1 MTSNTQK
8 SPIIRI
14 VEGAYPD
21 HLDVDGMAAFLPE
34 NLSWQGPV
42 NTVLLEQVGEELDK
56 YILEHI
62 HIPKSGTAFVVPK
75 GIWTGPRI
83 LFAIVPNWDDG
94 MEDEDRALKKCTRS
108 LLQLAEEEKLKSLA
122 IPALGASRNDY
133 PLRRAARLVMST
145 IYEHNFVR
153 LNEVRIVCKTTQMM
167 QAYKDVAALL

>member
-14 VEGAYPD
+14 VEGIYPD

-42 NTVLLEQVGEELDK
+42 NTVLLEQVGPELDK

-62 HIPKSGTAFVVPK
+62 HAPKSGTAFAVPQ
-75 GIWTGPRI
+75 GIWEGPKI
-83 LFAIVPNWDDG
+83 LFAVVPNWDGG
-94 MEDEDRALKKCTRS
+94 MDDEDRALKKCTRS
-108 LLQLAEEEKLKSLA
+108 LLELAEEEKLTSLA

-133 PLRRAARLVMST
+133 PMRRAARLVISA
-145 IYEHNFVR
+145 IYEHHFGS
-153 LNEVRIVCKTTQMM
+153 LNEVRIVCKTAQMM
-167 QAYKDVAALL
+167 QAYKEIAASL